1 MGLPLYSCSKSA
13 SKYLE
18 QWRKVIEDA
27 VSVELPIYIFGT
39 CWPCHSSSLFK
50 KKYLRSTQTV
60 ASAFLIAKWPDI
72 GHHNPE
78 LGDRVAEAVDPV
90 A

>member
-1 MGLPLYSCSKSA
+1 MRSALSCLFISLARVGHVIVLPCS
-13 SKYLE
+13 
-18 QWRKVIEDA
+18 
-27 VSVELPIYIFGT
+27 
-39 CWPCHSSSLFK
+39 

-60 ASAFLIAKWPDI
+60 ASAFLVAKWPDI

-78 LGDRVAEAVDPV
+78 LGDRVAEAIDPV